1 MQRNGA
7 LQHGFSARGV
17 MLSLTLGDS
26 LLARKGERSAGTQT
40 RRRKMLRTF
49 AAVLLATSLVAGTAF
64 AAEPPSGAGAPPP
77 AATAT
82 GKTAAAPTHP
92 AKPGT
97 LAKHARKHMAG
108 KHLARKHL
116 ARVKHRSIK
125 TVHHVKGVKTHKTH
139 VAKSARPAKTATR
152 NPSAGVKTARLP
164 AARSGTN

>member
-1 MQRNGA
+1 
-7 LQHGFSARGV
+7 
-17 MLSLTLGDS
+17 
-26 LLARKGERSAGTQT
+26 
-40 RRRKMLRTF
+40 MLRTF

-64 AAEPPSGAGAPPP
+64 AAEPPP

-97 LAKHARKHMAG
+97 LAKHARKHMAS
-108 KHLARKHL
+108 KHL

-125 TVHHVKGVKTHKTH
+125 TVHHVKGVKTHKSH
-139 VAKSARPAKTATR
+139 VAKSPKPAKTATSNR
-152 NPSAGVKTARLP
+152 SAGVKTARLP

>member
-1 MQRNGA
+1 
-7 LQHGFSARGV
+7 
-17 MLSLTLGDS
+17 
-26 LLARKGERSAGTQT
+26 
-40 RRRKMLRTF
+40 MLRTF

-97 LAKHARKHMAG
+97 LAKHARKHMAS
-108 KHLARKHL
+108 KHL

-125 TVHHVKGVKTHKTH
+125 TVHHVKGVKTHKSH

-152 NPSAGVKTARLP
+152 KPSAGVKTARLP